1 MIKSDL
7 IRNITNKQSHLPY
20 KVVESAVKEVFEMMP
35 DAFKPEEA
43 AGLDVVFQFN
53 ISGADGGDWYITVKD
68 QKCEVAEGQAD
79 NPTTTLKISDEDYV
93 KMITGELDGMAAFTS
108 GKLKVEGDM
117 MKSQLLGKIF
127 APPESA

>member
-1 MIKSDL
+1 MATPTTL
-7 IRNITNKQSHLPY
+7 
-20 KVVESAVKEVFEMMP
+20 KEVFEMMP